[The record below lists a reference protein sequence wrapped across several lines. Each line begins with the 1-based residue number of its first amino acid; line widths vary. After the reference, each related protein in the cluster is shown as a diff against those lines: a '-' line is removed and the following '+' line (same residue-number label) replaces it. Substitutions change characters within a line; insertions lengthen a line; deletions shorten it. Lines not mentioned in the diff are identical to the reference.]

1 MARRNDRY
9 QEWLTEEEVEGFIF
23 ECHEDDEESEP
34 EEAPPVRK
42 RRKRGQRNRDL
53 GTRGE
58 EAAARFLVR
67 RGYDIL
73 ERNWTC
79 YAGEADIIARDED
92 TLIFIEVKTRRDC
105 QKGFPAEAVGREK
118 REKYEKIA
126 LAYLHEFEEVDLAIR
141 FDVIS
146 IVVVAEERACI
157 RHHIAAFNAA

>member
-53 GTRGE
+53 GARGE

-73 ERNWTC
+73 
-79 YAGEADIIARDED
+79 
-92 TLIFIEVKTRRDC
+92 
-105 QKGFPAEAVGREK
+105 
-118 REKYEKIA
+118 
-126 LAYLHEFEEVDLAIR
+126 
-141 FDVIS
+141 
-146 IVVVAEERACI
+146 
-157 RHHIAAFNAA
+157 